1 MSKNFFPLR
10 ALLISIASVTLV
22 ACASAPEPV
31 TPQTVTKVQVIDVE
45 ESIVLESDALFKFD
59 RGDIEGL
66 TARGF
71 VELGELVETLKNDFE
86 SIESIELVGHT
97 DRLGS
102 DAYNLTLSQQRAE
115 TVKQYLQ
122 ERGILTPI
130 AARGVGKAQPVT
142 TDCQGE
148 VATPELIACLQP
160 NRRVVVNV
168 NGTRLV
174 AEEVEIEVEVKD

>member
-1 MSKNFFPLR
+1 MNKTTFPLR
-10 ALLISIASVTLV
+10 TLLVAMATATLA

-31 TPQTVTKVQVIDVE
+31 APQVVTKVEVVDVE
-45 ESIVLESDALFKFD
+45 ESIVLESDALFKFNRAD
-59 RGDIEGL
+59 VEGL
-66 TARGF
+66 TAKGF
-71 VELGELVETLKNDFE
+71 VELGELVAALENNFETID
-86 SIESIELVGHT
+86 SIELVGHT

-102 DAYNLTLSQQRAE
+102 DEYNLVLSQQRAE

-122 ERGILTPI
+122 ERGILAPMT
-130 AARGVGKAQPVT
+130 ARGVGKAEPVV

-168 NGTRLV
+168 NGTRIV
-174 AEEVEIEVEVKD
+174 EQEVEIEVEVE